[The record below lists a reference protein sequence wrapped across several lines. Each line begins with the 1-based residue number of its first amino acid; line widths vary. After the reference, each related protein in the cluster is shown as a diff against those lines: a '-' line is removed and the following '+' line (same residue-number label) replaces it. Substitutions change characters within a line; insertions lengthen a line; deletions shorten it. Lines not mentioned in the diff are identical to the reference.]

1 MIKLGIYLAERGL
14 IPDFIL
20 GFFIKKISLA
30 RVSSASIEKEK
41 QIVINELKS
50 GPIAEKTSDAND
62 QHYEVPPAFFE
73 LLTAVNFDVGNFAAA
88 NKEKLPHPHPRS
100 RIF

>member
-41 QIVINELKS
+41 QIEMRAIN
-50 GPIAEKTSDAND
+50 
-62 QHYEVPPAFFE
+62 
-73 LLTAVNFDVGNFAAA
+73 
-88 NKEKLPHPHPRS
+88 
-100 RIF
+100 IFQKI